1 MKFNEYVNAY
11 RRLRENKLGDS
22 KQGGLTDEALFD
34 LYFQQITVPALLN
47 KKNSKAPRR
56 ELWCEHNGDI
66 QEYLDGTFRCHQ
78 CGKHF
83 ESETQLLGEQGEE
96 HV

>member
-1 MKFNEYVNAY
+1 MKFKEFVNAY
-11 RRLRENKLGDS
+11 RRLREHQLGDC

-34 LYFQQITVPALLN
+34 MYFQQITVPGLLARKDP
-47 KKNSKAPRR
+47 KKIKK

-66 QEYLDGTFRCHQ
+66 REYPDGSYRCYK

-83 ESETQLLGEQGEE
+83 ECKVDLLAEQGENN
-96 HV
+96 V